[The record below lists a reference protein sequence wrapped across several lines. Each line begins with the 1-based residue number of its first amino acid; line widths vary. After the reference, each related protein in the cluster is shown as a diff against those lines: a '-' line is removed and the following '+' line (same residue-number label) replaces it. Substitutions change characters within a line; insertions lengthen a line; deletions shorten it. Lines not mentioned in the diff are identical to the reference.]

1 MTNAFKAFGIML
13 ATAALTAVIGLAP
26 TTVMAEKPPIK
37 IGFIHTMSG
46 PISMYGI
53 SSAAGAKVAVD
64 EINAAGGVLGRK
76 LELIVRDDKIS
87 PDTGLREAKDLVLK
101 EKVDFL
107 AGTISSGVGLAIS
120 NYARRAKKIYL
131 INIAQST
138 KITEEKFHPYVF
150 RFTTNSTPY
159 FGYGPAIALAN
170 TYKSK
175 KIVVLGYDY
184 ETGKNALKEF
194 KDKYLELVPDAKF
207 VDELWVPLGA
217 TDFTAYIA
225 KMANSGAD
233 AFYLASIYGG
243 GELAFTKQ
251 AWSFGLYDKMKA
263 VQPCAGDVETWS
275 KVKKGDPYPKD
286 AVATCRYPFWAIK
299 GEKNADFVKKVR
311 EMTKLWPAYG
321 SLDAYIIVYAI
332 KEAVTEAGTTDTQKV
347 IKALETLTMDTF
359 VGKIKMRAFDH
370 QAMMPTWYGIMRFTP
385 DLPFPHITD
394 VGELGE
400 DSYHTIEQIKK
411 IRGK

>member
-1 MTNAFKAFGIML
+1 MASTLKAFGIML
-13 ATAALTAVIGLAP
+13 ASAALIAVMGLAP
-26 TTVMAEKPPIK
+26 TTALAEKPPIK

-53 SSAAGAKVAVD
+53 TSAAGAKIAVD

-76 LELIVRDDKIS
+76 LELIVRDDKVS
-87 PDTGLREAKDLVLK
+87 PEAGLREAKDLVLK

-107 AGTISSGVGLAIS
+107 AGTISSGVAMAIS
-120 NYARRAKKIYL
+120 GYAQRAKKLYL

-138 KITEEKFHPYVF
+138 RVTEEKFHPYVF

-175 KIVVLGYDY
+175 KIIVLGYDY

-194 KDKYLELVPDAKF
+194 KDKYLQLVPDAKII
-207 VDELWVPLGA
+207 DELWAPLGT
-217 TDFTAYIA
+217 TDFTAHIA

-233 AFYLASIYGG
+233 AFYLAAIYGG

-251 AWSFGLYDKMKA
+251 AWSFGLYNKMKA

-275 KVKKGDPYPKD
+275 KVKQGDPYPKD

-299 GEKNADFVKKVR
+299 GDKNAAFVKTMRK
-311 EMTKLWPAYG
+311 MTDLWPSYG
-321 SLDAYIIVYAI
+321 SMDAYVIMYAI
-332 KEAVTEAGTTDTQKV
+332 KDAVAKAGSTDTEKV
-347 IKALETLTMDTF
+347 IKAMETLTLDTF
-359 VGKIKMRAFDH
+359 VGKIKMRAYDH

-394 VGELGE
+394 VKELGE
-400 DSYHTIEQIKK
+400 DSYHTVDQIKK
-411 IRGK
+411 LRGK

>member
-1 MTNAFKAFGIML
+1 MPNTLKAFGIML
-13 ATAALTAVIGLAP
+13 ATAALVAVIGLAP
-26 TTVMAEKPPIK
+26 TTVLAEKPPIK

-107 AGTISSGVGLAIS
+107 AGSISSGVGLAIS
-120 NYARRAKKIYL
+120 NYAKRAKKIYL

-138 KITEEKFHPYVF
+138 KITEENFHPYVF

-159 FGYGPAIALAN
+159 FGKGPAIALAN

-175 KIVVLGYDY
+175 KIIVLGYDY
-184 ETGKNALKEF
+184 ETGKNSLKEF
-194 KDKYLELVPDAKF
+194 KDTYLKLVPDAKF
-207 VDELWVPLGA
+207 IDELWVPLGT

-233 AFYLASIYGG
+233 CFYLAAIYGG

-275 KVKKGDPYPKD
+275 KVKQGDPYPKD
-286 AVATCRYPFWAIK
+286 ALATCRYPFWAIK
-299 GEKNADFVKKVR
+299 GEKNAEFVKKIR
-311 EMTKLWPAYG
+311 EMTDLWPAYG
-321 SLDAYIIVYAI
+321 ALDAYIIMYAI
-332 KEAVTEAGTTDTQKV
+332 KDAVTKAGSTDTQKV
-347 IKALETLTMDTF
+347 IKAMENLTMDTF